1 MESFL
6 ERISNQY
13 FIESHATNKQLFNKD
28 FYILKTEKKSKT
40 TTI

>member
-6 ERISNQY
+6 ESISNQY
-13 FIESHATNKQLFNKD
+13 FIECHATNKQLFHKD